1 MIQMI
6 YWDIPYWFTVTLCLI
21 LVISNIGLMFL
32 EFVQIRMIDYKKYF
46 KDGFNVLDLLVQT
59 FQIVFALVRIFTRDN
74 HRHKWQSRYYND
86 GDDLISGYD
95 IYLSKDQQ
103 FNYDFRQNYEGV
115 WIVFIIVLTM
125 GVLGESMKF
134 LKIYGAYS

>member
-59 FQIVFALVRIFTRDN
+59 FQIVFALVRIFIRDYY
-74 HRHKWQSRYYND
+74 RHKWKTRYYND

-95 IYLSKDQQ
+95 IYLSKD
-103 FNYDFRQNYEGV
+103 
-115 WIVFIIVLTM
+115 
-125 GVLGESMKF
+125 
-134 LKIYGAYS
+134 